1 MGEVFYWV
9 FNMSIAASIAGVFV
23 LLLRKIKKLPRRVAA
38 FLWLIP
44 FLRAVLPFGISGKY
58 SLMSLISGFAA
69 KTVVIYEVR
78 EIPFVT
84 YMNYAQSAK
93 SYFPVEYKT
102 NVLEKLFEVSFFVW
116 ICGFL
121 AFLIAF
127 VSIYLTTVKEL
138 SDSEHFEKN
147 VYFSKKIDSP
157 AVYGVFRPKI
167 ILPYS
172 AKKLDLTYVLLHER
186 AHMKR
191 RDNLKRIIAFL
202 TVFIH
207 WFNPLSWLF
216 LKSFLSDIELACDEK
231 VLLQCGEENRG
242 KYAAALLDF
251 KENTSVFA
259 SAFGGAKV
267 RTRIGHIL
275 SYKKMSALSLFFFV
289 VLCGL
294 IFYFLLT
301 NAV

>member
-1 MGEVFYWV
+1 MSEVFYWV
-9 FNMSIAASIAGVFV
+9 FNMSVAASIAGAFV
-23 LLLRKIKKLPRRVAA
+23 LLLRRIKKLPRRVAS

-69 KTVVIYEVR
+69 KTVVIYELR

-121 AFLIAF
+121 AFFIAF
-127 VSIYLTTVKEL
+127 VSIYLATVKEL
-138 SDSEHFEKN
+138 SDSEHFEEN
-147 VYFSKKIDSP
+147 VYFSDKIDSP
-157 AVYGVFRPKI
+157 AVYGIFKPKI
-167 ILPYS
+167 ILPKS
-172 AKKLDLTYVLLHER
+172 AKGSELTFVLLHEG
-186 AHMKR
+186 AHIKR
-191 RDNLKRIIAFL
+191 HDNLKRIAAFL
-202 TVFIH
+202 TVFVH
-207 WFNPLSWLF
+207 WFNPLSWIF
-216 LKSFLSDIELACDEK
+216 LKSFLSDLELACDES
-231 VLLQCGEENRG
+231 VLLQCGEENRR